1 MTPAQ
6 ASALLRNIAE
16 KIDNSTL
23 PSISLV
29 AATLQNVVVALE
41 GDSFSSPPGGA
52 LDDRQ
57 QKEIERRKQKE
68 SENILKKTQEDL
80 GKNVERLVEDGFKNL
95 EKQIGS

>member
-6 ASALLRNIAE
+6 TSYLLRTIAE
-16 KIDNSTL
+16 KIDNSAQ

-29 AATLQNVVVALE
+29 ATTLQRVVVALE
-41 GDSFSSPPGGA
+41 GGSFSEPPGRA

-57 QKEIERRKQKE
+57 QKELERRKQKE

-80 GKNVERLVEDGFKNL
+80 GKKVERLVEDGFKNL